1 MFGKTVWKKIE
12 MEELLWFSVIPLWRW
27 LSKKS
32 SFGKKEW
39 DGMNIKVL
47 SRNIPFHSLIT
58 EKNIHYIHE
67 MEVKSQF
74 LNSILI
80 LRNDKYKRQSYS
92 YKKKKKNLYYYFKF
106 HLFLYKLV
114 NTIQKIH
121 HIHFHF
127 IALFYPLL
135 IALLYKLPN
144 IMWRKEIEASYYIYP
159 CIFQLNKHI
168 FCTNFL
174 DEKLSGGKIL
184 AIRWN
189 GKVLCTKII

>member
-1 MFGKTVWKKIE
+1 
-12 MEELLWFSVIPLWRW
+12 
-27 LSKKS
+27 
-32 SFGKKEW
+32 
-39 DGMNIKVL
+39 MNIKVL

-80 LRNDKYKRQSYS
+80 LRKDKYKRQSYS
-92 YKKKKKNLYYYFKF
+92 YKKKKKKSLYYYFKF

-144 IMWRKEIEASYYIYP
+144 IM
-159 CIFQLNKHI
+159 
-168 FCTNFL
+168 
-174 DEKLSGGKIL
+174 
-184 AIRWN
+184 
-189 GKVLCTKII
+189 